1 MKHTIY
7 NKKTSSVY
15 QDFSIVENKSAV
27 YLNNLSLNCNSTGI
41 FDELY
46 ANNILSNYTSEPS
59 GYLTGINYSGNYDA
73 GYFVGKINILEG
85 PKDVVPYR
93 IGEKF
98 NQSNL
103 LNPIN
108 PLFKQ
113 VAGSSDGKY
122 LSVIAGNVF
131 GETTGNIFN
140 SNNYGKTWNINKNI
154 GAKNWFG
161 IASSADGKYQT
172 AVVFSGNIYLSKDYG
187 ISWNTEKILNPIDG
201 YSRFSSVAMSANGRY
216 QTAVVY
222 YDRIDAETQ
231 PEFGLYTSNNYGE
244 VWEAQGSLQIPG
256 KINRESL
263 LFKSCAMNGDGRY
276 QLAVSYAFPPN
287 TGYFYTSNDY
297 GNTWIEKYLPM
308 SVSNQRYMAASIS
321 NLGRVQV
328 LCTQW
333 VPSDPDKKSI
343 FISNDY
349 GETWNTG
356 VGPTGI
362 AIDGVGGMSDD
373 GSIMGVCAY
382 NGKIYISTNY
392 GSDWVEK
399 SSVKNWTSLFLSADA
414 KYLVGTVYND
424 PSGIYVSRSPEFIDG
439 DLYAD
444 NLYANN
450 LIYNTGNQNISG
462 NIYVN
467 NIYSSGVF
475 TPNLAENYP
484 ASLNVRRYVSDST
497 VTFGTAAPPSGHIN
511 YYPFILKKDAIN
523 PKICIESVS
532 AGSDTSIKIGI
543 YSGAGF
549 EGAKLGYS
557 GTINVLNSNVPRIER
572 LNTNIT
578 LPKGSYIFASCNTGT
593 LTPITFRTVNTN
605 GFLSY
610 FGLATG
616 MTTFL
621 DGGSPAISDFLIYE
635 SGSDLKSIIGTGL
648 WNRSV
653 RSPAVC
659 LEY

>member
-1 MKHTIY
+1 MKNILLNDPVKNQKFFIDGVSSEITIENLEMST
-7 NKKTSSVY
+7 NK
-15 QDFSIVENKSAV
+15 DFFAP
-27 YLNNLSLNCNSTGI
+27 
-41 FDELY
+41 
-46 ANNILSNYTSEPS
+46 NILSNYKSTPL

-93 IGEKF
+93 IGETF

-131 GETTGNIFN
+131 GQTTGNIFN

-172 AVVFSGNIYLSKDYG
+172 AVVFSGNMYMSADYG
-187 ISWNTEKILNPIDG
+187 IHWDTEKILNPSDG
-201 YSRFSSVAMSANGRY
+201 YSRFSSVAMSANSKY
-216 QTAVVY
+216 QTATVY
-222 YDRIDAETQ
+222 YDRSDIDNEDKY
-231 PEFGLYTSNNYGE
+231 GLYTSKNYGE
-244 VWEAQGSLQIPG
+244 DWEEMGLYQGIQ
-256 KINRESL
+256 NQAL
-263 LFKSCAMNGDGRY
+263 LWKSCAMNGDGQY

-297 GNTWIEKYLPM
+297 GKTWTEKYLPT
-308 SVSNQRYMAASIS
+308 SASNQRYMAASIS
-321 NLGRVQV
+321 NLGKVQV

-373 GSIMGVCAY
+373 GSTIGVCAY

-392 GSDWVEK
+392 GVNWAEK
-399 SSVKNWTSLFLSADA
+399 SSVKNWTSLFLSADS

-424 PSGIYVSRSPEFIDG
+424 PSGIYVSKSPEFIDG

-616 MTTFL
+616 MRTFL